1 MGCTPSKELTEKFL
15 DNNEE
20 LHEKID
26 SVIDEYKREKEKS
39 KKFEEIIDL
48 FKLLILNND
57 PNSLVFKDIEK
68 YKETSLKRR
77 EILQK
82 YFNDSFELLER
93 SS

>member
-1 MGCTPSKELTEKFL
+1 MGCTQSKELTEKFL

-20 LHEKID
+20 LHEKLD
-26 SVIDEYKREKEKS
+26 SVIDEHKREKEKS